1 MEDPARRL
9 WRIQHLRQSV
19 PLHPVPLDRPSE
31 LSRLLAGVRPDEVY
45 NLAAQSFVGYAPE
58 EELAALDQNV
68 RTTYAVLSSVRDAC
82 PHARVYF
89 AGSSEMFGRPASAPQ
104 NEATPFQPRSAYGVS
119 KCTGFYLTRTFREMQ
134 SQARRAVEDRLARLL
149 ARAKR
154 AGVRA
159 GADVRE
165 GLPADQIGRAARR
178 RRADLIVVGTH
189 GRSGFARAVLGSVAA
204 RVVTLA
210 RCPVLTVRGR

>member
-1 MEDPARRL
+1 
-9 WRIQHLRQSV
+9 
-19 PLHPVPLDRPSE
+19 
-31 LSRLLAGVRPDEVY
+31 
-45 NLAAQSFVGYAPE
+45 
-58 EELAALDQNV
+58 
-68 RTTYAVLSSVRDAC
+68 
-82 PHARVYF
+82 
-89 AGSSEMFGRPASAPQ
+89 
-104 NEATPFQPRSAYGVS
+104 
-119 KCTGFYLTRTFREMQ
+119 MQ

-149 ARAKR
+149 VRAKR

-165 GLPADQIGRAARR
+165 GLPADEILRAARR

>member
-1 MEDPARRL
+1 MSRFRR
-9 WRIQHLRQSV
+9 I
-19 PLHPVPLDRPSE
+19 LHATDFS
-31 LSRLLAGVRPDEVY
+31 
-45 NLAAQSFVGYAPE
+45 
-58 EELAALDQNV
+58 
-68 RTTYAVLSSVRDAC
+68 T
-82 PHARVYF
+82 
-89 AGSSEMFGRPASAPQ
+89 ASAPAFA
-104 NEATPFQPRSAYGVS
+104 EALALARQERAELRLVHVMTPPAMFLEDSYLSA
-119 KCTGFYLTRTFREMQ
+119 RTFREMQ
-134 SQARRAVEDRLARLL
+134 SRARRAVEARLARLL
-149 ARAKR
+149 ARARR

-165 GLPADQIGRAARR
+165 GLPAEEILRAARR

>member
-1 MEDPARRL
+1 MSRFRR
-9 WRIQHLRQSV
+9 I
-19 PLHPVPLDRPSE
+19 LHATDFS
-31 LSRLLAGVRPDEVY
+31 
-45 NLAAQSFVGYAPE
+45 
-58 EELAALDQNV
+58 
-68 RTTYAVLSSVRDAC
+68 T
-82 PHARVYF
+82 
-89 AGSSEMFGRPASAPQ
+89 ASAPAFA
-104 NEATPFQPRSAYGVS
+104 EALALARQERAELRLVHVMTPPAMFLEDSYLSA
-119 KCTGFYLTRTFREMQ
+119 RTFRELQ

-149 ARAKR
+149 ARARR

-165 GLPADQIGRAARR
+165 GLPADEIVRAARR

-189 GRSGFARAVLGSVAA
+189 GRSGFARAILGSVAA

>member
-1 MEDPARRL
+1 MSRFRR
-9 WRIQHLRQSV
+9 I
-19 PLHPVPLDRPSE
+19 LHATDFS
-31 LSRLLAGVRPDEVY
+31 
-45 NLAAQSFVGYAPE
+45 
-58 EELAALDQNV
+58 
-68 RTTYAVLSSVRDAC
+68 T
-82 PHARVYF
+82 
-89 AGSSEMFGRPASAPQ
+89 ASAPAFA
-104 NEATPFQPRSAYGVS
+104 EALALARQERAELRLVHVMTPPAMFLEDSYLSA
-119 KCTGFYLTRTFREMQ
+119 RTVREMQ
-134 SQARRAVEDRLARLL
+134 SRARRAVEDRLARLL
-149 ARAKR
+149 ARARR

-165 GLPADQIGRAARR
+165 GLPADEIVRAARR

>member
-1 MEDPARRL
+1 MRRFR
-9 WRIQHLRQSV
+9 RI
-19 PLHPVPLDRPSE
+19 LHATDFS
-31 LSRLLAGVRPDEVY
+31 
-45 NLAAQSFVGYAPE
+45 
-58 EELAALDQNV
+58 
-68 RTTYAVLSSVRDAC
+68 T
-82 PHARVYF
+82 
-89 AGSSEMFGRPASAPQ
+89 ASAPAFARALALARQ
-104 NEATPFQPRSAYGVS
+104 ERAELRLVHVMTPPAMFLEDSYLSA
-119 KCTGFYLTRTFREMQ
+119 RTFRELQ
-134 SQARRAVEDRLARLL
+134 SRARRAVEDRLARLL
-149 ARAKR
+149 VRARR

-165 GLPADQIGRAARR
+165 GLPADEILRAARR

>member
-1 MEDPARRL
+1 MSRFRRILHATDFSTASTPAFAKALALARQERAELRLVHVMTPPAMFLED
-9 WRIQHLRQSV
+9 SY
-19 PLHPVPLDRPSE
+19 
-31 LSRLLAGVRPDEVY
+31 LSA
-45 NLAAQSFVGYAPE
+45 
-58 EELAALDQNV
+58 
-68 RTTYAVLSSVRDAC
+68 
-82 PHARVYF
+82 
-89 AGSSEMFGRPASAPQ
+89 
-104 NEATPFQPRSAYGVS
+104 
-119 KCTGFYLTRTFREMQ
+119 RTFRELQ
-134 SQARRAVEDRLARLL
+134 SRARRAVEDRLARLL

-165 GLPADQIGRAARR
+165 GLPADEILRAARR

>member
-1 MEDPARRL
+1 MRRFR
-9 WRIQHLRQSV
+9 RI
-19 PLHPVPLDRPSE
+19 LHATDFS
-31 LSRLLAGVRPDEVY
+31 
-45 NLAAQSFVGYAPE
+45 
-58 EELAALDQNV
+58 
-68 RTTYAVLSSVRDAC
+68 T
-82 PHARVYF
+82 
-89 AGSSEMFGRPASAPQ
+89 ASAPAFA
-104 NEATPFQPRSAYGVS
+104 EALALARQERAELRLVHVMTPPALFLEDSYLSA
-119 KCTGFYLTRTFREMQ
+119 RTFREMQ
-134 SQARRAVEDRLARLL
+134 SRARRAVEDRLARLR
-149 ARAKR
+149 ARARR

-165 GLPADQIGRAARR
+165 GLPADEIVRAARR

>member
-1 MEDPARRL
+1 MRRFR
-9 WRIQHLRQSV
+9 RI
-19 PLHPVPLDRPSE
+19 LHATDFS
-31 LSRLLAGVRPDEVY
+31 
-45 NLAAQSFVGYAPE
+45 
-58 EELAALDQNV
+58 
-68 RTTYAVLSSVRDAC
+68 T
-82 PHARVYF
+82 
-89 AGSSEMFGRPASAPQ
+89 ASAPAFA
-104 NEATPFQPRSAYGVS
+104 EALALARQERAELRLVHVMTPPALFLEDSYLSA
-119 KCTGFYLTRTFREMQ
+119 RTVREMQ
-134 SQARRAVEDRLARLL
+134 SRARRAVQDRLARLL

-165 GLPADQIGRAARR
+165 GLPADEIVRAARR

>member
-1 MEDPARRL
+1 MRRFR
-9 WRIQHLRQSV
+9 RI
-19 PLHPVPLDRPSE
+19 LHATDFS
-31 LSRLLAGVRPDEVY
+31 
-45 NLAAQSFVGYAPE
+45 
-58 EELAALDQNV
+58 
-68 RTTYAVLSSVRDAC
+68 T
-82 PHARVYF
+82 
-89 AGSSEMFGRPASAPQ
+89 ASAPAFA
-104 NEATPFQPRSAYGVS
+104 EALALARQERAELRLVHVMTPPALFLEDSYLSA
-119 KCTGFYLTRTFREMQ
+119 RTFREMQ
-134 SQARRAVEDRLARLL
+134 SRARRAVEDRLARLR
-149 ARAKR
+149 ARARR

-165 GLPADQIGRAARR
+165 GVPADEIIRAARR

>member
-1 MEDPARRL
+1 MSRFRRIL
-9 WRIQHLRQSV
+9 HATDFSTASV
-19 PLHPVPLDRPSE
+19 PAFAKALALARQERAE
-31 LSRLLAGVRPDEVY
+31 LRLVHVMTPPAMFLEDSY
-45 NLAAQSFVGYAPE
+45 
-58 EELAALDQNV
+58 
-68 RTTYAVLSSVRDAC
+68 LSA
-82 PHARVYF
+82 
-89 AGSSEMFGRPASAPQ
+89 
-104 NEATPFQPRSAYGVS
+104 
-119 KCTGFYLTRTFREMQ
+119 RTFREVQ
-134 SQARRAVEDRLARLL
+134 SRARRAVEDRLARLL

-154 AGVRA
+154 AGVRG

-165 GLPADQIGRAARR
+165 GLPADEIIRAARR